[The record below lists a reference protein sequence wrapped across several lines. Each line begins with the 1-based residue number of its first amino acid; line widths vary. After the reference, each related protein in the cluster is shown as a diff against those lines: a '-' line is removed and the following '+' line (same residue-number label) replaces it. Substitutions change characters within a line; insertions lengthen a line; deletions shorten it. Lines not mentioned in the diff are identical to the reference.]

1 MGNVIHSAFK
11 TILVGADGT
20 PEAERAVK
28 VAISLAQSLRAKLI
42 VLGVVGPPS
51 PESQAEGYGLETV
64 EQARE
69 RLKEGLRREI
79 QASTQ
84 SGAEVII
91 EIVEGKPDA
100 VIVQRVE
107 QDSVD
112 LVVVGRRDIARV
124 RHWLEGSTSES
135 LVRHCPV
142 SVLVVRDDRD

>member
-1 MGNVIHSAFK
+1 MENMIHSAFK
-11 TILVGADGT
+11 TILVGDDGT
-20 PEAERAVK
+20 PEAEQAVE

-42 VLGVVGPPS
+42 VLGVVGPLS
-51 PESQAEGYGLETV
+51 PESQAEGYGFETV
-64 EQARE
+64 TQARE
-69 RLKEGLRREI
+69 RLKERLDRKI
-79 QASTQ
+79 QASAQ
-84 SGAEVII
+84 SGIEVVT
-91 EIVEGKPDA
+91 EIFEGKPDE

-142 SVLVVRDDRD
+142 SVLVVHDDHG